1 MYSAVANDDTTDT
14 VHLMYIKVLC
24 QCDSLQKIKSSV
36 GGTGWKDVMQL
47 GENAKAPFPPV
58 TWGLTIQCKSLSL
71 SLTFYVSLSA
81 LVPVAVAAPQLHY

>member
-36 GGTGWKDVMQL
+36 GGTG
-47 GENAKAPFPPV
+47 
-58 TWGLTIQCKSLSL
+58 
-71 SLTFYVSLSA
+71 
-81 LVPVAVAAPQLHY
+81 